1 VKCCGFLTDFGAIL
15 HYDRSNCQM
24 QLLGFLVLLGVL
36 FQKKLKQLSPLPG
49 ERYLNW

>member
-1 VKCCGFLTDFGAIL
+1 LTDFGAIL

-36 FQKKLKQLSPLPG
+36 FEKNYGSFPH
-49 ERYLNW
+49 